1 MKVTI
6 LQRDIIWAK
15 PEENQRRAEE
25 VLLKAEASDL
35 YVLPEMWSTGF
46 ATRPEGIAEHD
57 EASLKWMQ
65 RMAGRLNAAICGSIA
80 TETDGSYRNRMYF
93 VYPDG
98 HYDFYDKHHL
108 FTYGGEHQ
116 YFTAGDKRV
125 IVEYRGVK
133 ILLQVCYDLRF
144 PTFARNRN
152 GCDRY
157 DIAIYVASWPTV
169 RVKAWSALLV
179 ARAIENQA
187 FVIGIN
193 RVGKDPG
200 NEYCG
205 ASVILDAYGET
216 IAACTPNEE
225 TTATAELDMD
235 GLNKFKAAFP
245 VLNDAD

>member
-15 PEENQRRAEE
+15 PEENQQRAEE
-25 VLLKAEASDL
+25 TLMQVKGSDL

-46 ATRPEGIAEHD
+46 ATRPENIAEKD
-57 EASLKWMQ
+57 CSSLKWMQ
-65 RMAGRLNAAICGSIA
+65 RAAAKLNAAICGSVA
-80 TETDGSYRNRMYF
+80 TNDEGTYRNRFYF

-98 HYDFYDKHHL
+98 HYEYYDKHHL
-108 FTYGGEHQ
+108 FTYGGEDK
-116 YFTAGDKRV
+116 YFTAGEERV
-125 IVEYRGVK
+125 IVDYKGVR

-144 PTFARNRN
+144 PTYARNSN
-152 GCDRY
+152 SDRY

-169 RVKAWSALLV
+169 RVKAWSTLLE

-187 FVIGIN
+187 FVIGVN

-200 NEYCG
+200 NDYCG
-205 ASVILDAYGET
+205 ASVILDAYGNT
-216 IAACTPNEE
+216 LAACTLNEE
-225 TTATAELDMD
+225 STATAELDMEA
-235 GLNKFKAAFP
+235 LATFRTKFP